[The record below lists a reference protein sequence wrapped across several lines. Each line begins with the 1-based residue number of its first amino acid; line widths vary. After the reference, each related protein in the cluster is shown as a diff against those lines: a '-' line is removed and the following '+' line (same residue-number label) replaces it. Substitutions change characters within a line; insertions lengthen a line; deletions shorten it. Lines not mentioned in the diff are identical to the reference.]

1 MWLVTAAV
9 VISVSIEEVKLALC
23 LVTLVLYSRDGQ
35 LSGLLEVLLQKKISI
50 AGAVQVSVKD

>member
-35 LSGLLEVLLQKKISI
+35 LSGLLEVLLQ
-50 AGAVQVSVKD
+50 